1 MQLDQNTANYDVS
14 DEHQDHAQPA
24 QSRGARTID
33 GRRKPSR
40 EAGENAAP
48 NSTQKPTNHSKPDFL
63 GEHKDTTIDKPDA
76 ETKIGRGQ
84 ISRRACHPDFESLL
98 LMDKIE
104 EVLITLRRLI
114 RATDLHSKQLVK
126 TAGLTAPQLLL
137 LQAIREQGQVTIG
150 ALAKEISLSQATVT
164 TILDRLEKRGLVY
177 RERSSEDKRKVH
189 AYLTDKGA
197 DIIRDAPTPL
207 QEHFVKQFRDLREWE
222 QSMIISSLQRV
233 ALMMDAEHI
242 DASPVLDVG
251 DLDRK
256 DGRNLPGQEVTKPSG
271 ENGDSNA

>member
-1 MQLDQNTANYDVS
+1 MQHDHNTINRSESSDTQNRRQTSNHGGS
-14 DEHQDHAQPA
+14 RTTSGRPA
-24 QSRGARTID
+24 PTSGT
-33 GRRKPSR
+33 
-40 EAGENAAP
+40 GEKE
-48 NSTQKPTNHSKPDFL
+48 TQKSARGDLRAPTATEIRRNPDIGF
-63 GEHKDTTIDKPDA
+63 DKSSA
-76 ETKIGRGQ
+76 EPKVGRGHTRQ
-84 ISRRACHPDFESLL
+84 RACHREIETLL

-104 EVLITLRRLI
+104 EVLTTLRRLI
-114 RATDLHSKQLVK
+114 RATDLHSRQLVK

-137 LQAIREQGQVTIG
+137 MQAIREHGQVTIG

-177 RERSSEDKRKVH
+177 RERSEEDKRKVH
-189 AYLTDKGA
+189 AHLTEKGME
-197 DIIRDAPTPL
+197 IIRDAPTPL
-207 QEHFVKQFRDLREWE
+207 QDHFVKQFRDLREWE

-256 DGRNLPGQEVTKPSG
+256 DGRNLPE
-271 ENGDSNA
+271 EDSTDE